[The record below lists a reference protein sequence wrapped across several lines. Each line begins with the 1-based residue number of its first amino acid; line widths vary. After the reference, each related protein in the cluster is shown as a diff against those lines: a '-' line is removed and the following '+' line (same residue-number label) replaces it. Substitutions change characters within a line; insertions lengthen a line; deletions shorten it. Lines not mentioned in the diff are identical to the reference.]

1 MERKDFLKGIGILGM
16 SNLVLGNKV
25 IAGTYDD
32 RKRGTCVLIPSE
44 TEGPYPL
51 MNYYNS
57 GDLRSDIRESQ
68 EGVVLNLKL
77 KIMGLDNCLPIKNAL
92 VYIWHC
98 NNHGYYSG
106 YANQPGY
113 LGTKDYTG
121 ATWLRGVQMTDAN
134 GEVNF
139 KTNFPG
145 WYTSRV
151 THIHF
156 RVYLNSVLQATS
168 QLSFPVEARDTI
180 QATSL
185 YSAHGKDPLTP
196 ATDSV
201 LKDGYDDQM
210 ATLTANTATGGY
222 DSYLEVAINGSG
234 TVGLQQLEPET
245 GAQFKLGQNHP
256 NPYDGYT
263 NIPLTLYST
272 SDVKI
277 ELIDPN
283 GKQVKVINYPQLL
296 AGNHEL
302 NMDFNSLGLSISN
315 YIYLITVTNTNG
327 TFSQGK
333 MMSAQIK

>member
-1 MERKDFLKGIGILGM
+1 MERKDFIKGLGILGM
-16 SNLVLGNKV
+16 SNLLISDKV
-25 IAGTYDD
+25 MGQPQDE

-51 MNYYNS
+51 MTYYNT
-57 GDLRSDIRESQ
+57 GNLRSDIRETQ
-68 EGVVLNLKL
+68 EGVQLNLKL
-77 KIMGLDNCLPIKNAL
+77 KIIGLENCLPIKNAL

-139 KTNFPG
+139 ISNFPG
-145 WYTSRV
+145 WYSSRV

-156 RVYLNSVLQATS
+156 RIYLNSVLQATS
-168 QLSFPVEARDTI
+168 QISFPIETRDTI

-201 LKDGYDDQM
+201 LKDGYTYQM
-210 ATLTANTATGGY
+210 ATLSANSGTGGY

-245 GAQFKLGQNHP
+245 GAQFKMGQNFP
-256 NPYDGYT
+256 NPHNGYT
-263 NIPLTLYST
+263 SIPLSLIET
-272 SDVKI
+272 SDIKL
-277 ELIDPN
+277 ELIDLN
-283 GKQVKVINYPQLL
+283 GRQVKVLNYAQLN
-296 AGNHEL
+296 AGDHEL
-302 NMDFNSLGLSISN
+302 NLDFNVLGLAITN
-315 YIYLITVTNTNG
+315 YIYLITVSNANG

-333 MMSAQIK
+333 MMSAQ